1 MTVEERAQQYYR
13 VQISMWPQAMDW
25 RDLHEDTK
33 AFYIDRIQK
42 IENFDLGHRDPD
54 LQQW

>member
-42 IENFDLGHRDPD
+42 IENFDLGHRDGD
-54 LQQW
+54 LQ